1 MKDERAMA
9 PRVVAQSVLITLGL
23 GALAFL
29 LWAGRD
35 VLFVLFFGLLVGIF
49 FSVFT
54 GWLEGRGLHRFLA
67 LGLVLTASAALTAG
81 FWILLWPTLSQQLS
95 TVGRELPQ
103 AAQQVAEWL
112 ETQYRAVTG
121 RVGEP
126 GQDIEERVQS
136 LFADQVG
143 TLLGGA
149 LPIINTALGALTGA
163 LVVLVVGIYTA
174 ARPQLYRTGFLRLI
188 PPARRGRVAEALDR
202 SEYSLRRWMIGT
214 LINMVLVSLLVL
226 VGLWVIGVP
235 AAIALAV
242 IAGVFEFIPIVG
254 PIMAAVPAIAVGLT
268 VSPTTALWVTLLYVV
283 VQQVESDVITPVVM
297 RGAARL
303 PPALT
308 VVFQALMAVIFG
320 FLGLLLAVPILAV
333 LIVLVRTLY
342 VEPMEAADGA

>member
-1 MKDERAMA
+1 MSDEQVMA
-9 PRVVAQSVLITLGL
+9 PRVVARSILIAIGL

-67 LGLVLTASAALTAG
+67 LGLVLVMAAGLTVG
-81 FWILLWPTLSQQLS
+81 FWIALWPTLSQQLS

-103 AAQQVAEWL
+103 ATEQVGEWL
-112 ETQYRAVTG
+112 QTQYQTVTG

-126 GQDIEERVQS
+126 GQDIEERARGV
-136 LFADQVG
+136 FADQMG
-143 TLLGGA
+143 TVLGGA
-149 LPIINTALGALTGA
+149 LPIINTALGAMTGA
-163 LVVLVVGIYTA
+163 LVVLMVGIYTA

-188 PPARRGRVAEALDR
+188 PPARRDRVAEALDR

-214 LINMVLVSLLVL
+214 VINMVLVSLLVL
-226 VGLWVIGVP
+226 AGLWIIGVP
-235 AAIALAV
+235 AALALAV
-242 IAGVFEFIPIVG
+242 IAGIFEFIPIVG
-254 PIMAAVPAIAVGLT
+254 PIIAAVPAIAVGLT

-308 VVFQALMAVIFG
+308 VIFQALMAVIFG

-333 LIVLVRTLY
+333 LIVVVRTLY
-342 VEPMEAADGA
+342 VEPLEAADGA